1 MYTTS
6 STSLINDWGGWL
18 QAQIWDYFS
27 TYTFRYDIS
36 MKRSEQHMLRVESLM
51 EQEQIAHTLFWV
63 AESPHNSQQSHLHM
77 LIQGEEAKSYIFQYY
92 QGKGLINP
100 RNVSNEDYDPTL
112 GASFYVS
119 KSLND
124 LNAAYGMSHYAN
136 P

>member
-77 LIQGEEAKSYIFQYY
+77 LIQGEEE
-92 QGKGLINP
+92 
-100 RNVSNEDYDPTL
+100 SNEFVHDAGVEVLLSEDQR
-112 GASFYVS
+112 S
-119 KSLND
+119 
-124 LNAAYGMSHYAN
+124 
-136 P
+136 